1 MLKTRIFFIISLLFL
16 IVCTGICAPNLVAK
30 TQNFVIEKVS
40 TTQIQN
46 TSDEITH
53 SKNVN
58 TVDNNVK
65 KTKKRF
71 SIQGVSKKLFTFLVV
86 SLSLIAGILGLCLLK
101 IRALLSNT
109 HTKFQTDIDKAL
121 NQLTDIQKEIKKNLN
136 LKNISDEHGK
146 NIQQQ
151 KELDE
156 LALEIT
162 PEELEKIEIKTSQKE
177 TKKQYTQQEQKYT
190 PIILNDPVLISEK
203 PISKSKGFYVVDC
216 GTEKALIGYIKDEI
230 FVLNKFKEEP
240 NKNIQV
246 RLTEKLGHKYI
257 YLVRNGS
264 FKALVQVE
272 KEKMKVLLEI

>member
-16 IVCTGICAPNLVAK
+16 IVCTGICAPNIVLKIKNYTIQKIVSAPK
-30 TQNFVIEKVS
+30 NIQKTSIQDISENTQNI
-40 TTQIQN
+40 TT
-46 TSDEITH
+46 TPK
-53 SKNVN
+53 KN
-58 TVDNNVK
+58 K
-65 KTKKRF
+65 LH
-71 SIQGVSKKLFTFLVV
+71 IQGISKKLFTLLVV
-86 SLSLIAGILGLCLLK
+86 SLSLIVGILGLCLLK

-136 LKNISDEHGK
+136 LKNISDEHEK

-246 RLTEKLGHKYI
+246 RLTEKIGHKNI

-264 FKALVQVE
+264 FKALIQVE